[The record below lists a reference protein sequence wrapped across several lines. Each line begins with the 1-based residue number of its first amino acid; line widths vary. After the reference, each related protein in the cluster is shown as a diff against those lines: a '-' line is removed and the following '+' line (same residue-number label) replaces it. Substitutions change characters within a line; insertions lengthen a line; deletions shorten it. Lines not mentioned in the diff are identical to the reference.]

1 MAFASFSSTNLQYST
16 PEFTLP
22 KTNGFLWVGTK
33 VGERGAGGPL
43 VGEGRRAGVNVEEN
57 ISSVG
62 YAEILSNGVFLNR
75 DLWDKEMDCSCDES
89 GPLV

>member
-1 MAFASFSSTNLQYST
+1 MAFASFSSTIFQYST

-22 KTNGFLWVGTK
+22 KTNGFLWVETK
-33 VGERGAGGPL
+33 ERERGAGGPL
-43 VGEGRRAGVNVEEN
+43 VGEGRRAGVNVKEN

-75 DLWDKEMDCSCDES
+75 GLWDEGMDCSCDES